1 MILFVTQTLKIVVI
15 GAMAVIVALGG
26 QRFFDYYSGQGA
38 PADLGQRVSFAIK
51 DEDTT
56 EGVAK
61 RLHDA
66 GLIKYELYFQMR
78 MRMSGDELKQGTYT
92 LRKGMSVPT
101 IIKTISG
108 EGGGLG
114 DEKDVAAAVDVTL
127 TTIEGWRTEQIADEI
142 DKGALAGG
150 GAAFLDA
157 TRKIDPSGYDFLQDR
172 PAEATLEGYLFP
184 DTYTVK
190 SDTPAEDV
198 VYRMLDNFEQRFTP
212 EMRQQAADQGL
223 TIYQV
228 LTMAS
233 IVEREAQQADERPIV
248 ASVYFNRINAGM
260 PLQADPTVQYPLGN
274 ESEWWPKLQPN
285 QPDEVESPYNTYRN
299 SGWPPGP
306 ICNPSLAS
314 IQAALEPAAT
324 DFLYFVAKGD
334 GTHAF
339 TADLAE
345 HEQNIAVY
353 LNGESAAAAEGGGEA
368 VGGAYPA
375 EVPVEGAAVGGGY
388 AEEVPAEIETGP

>member
-1 MILFVTQTLKIVVI
+1 
-15 GAMAVIVALGG
+15 
-26 QRFFDYYSGQGA
+26 
-38 PADLGQRVSFAIK
+38 
-51 DEDTT
+51 
-56 EGVAK
+56 
-61 RLHDA
+61 
-66 GLIKYELYFQMR
+66 
-78 MRMSGDELKQGTYT
+78 
-92 LRKGMSVPT
+92 MSVPT

-108 EGGGLG
+108 ESEGLA
-114 DEKDVAAAVDVTL
+114 DEPAAAAVVDVTL
-127 TTIEGWRTEQIADEI
+127 TTIEGWRTEEIADEI
-142 DKGALAGG
+142 DNVALAGG

-157 TRKIDPSGYDFLQDR
+157 TRKIDPARYDFLQDR
-172 PAEATLEGYLFP
+172 PADAMLEGYLFP

-190 SDTPAEDV
+190 SDTSAEDLV
-198 VYRMLDNFEQRFTP
+198 NRMLENFEQRFTP

-223 TIYQV
+223 TVYQV

-233 IVEREAQQADERPIV
+233 IIEREAQQADERPII

-260 PLQADPTVQYPLGN
+260 PLQADPTVQYPLGK
-274 ESEWWPKLQPN
+274 EGEWWPKLQPG
-285 QPDEVESPYNTYRN
+285 QPDEVDSPYNTYQN

-314 IQAALEPAAT
+314 IQAALEPATT

-345 HEQNIAVY
+345 HEQNIAIY
-353 LNGESAAAAEGGGEA
+353 LNGEGAAAESDA

-375 EVPVEGAAVGGGY
+375 EVPVDGVAVGGGY
-388 AEEVPAEIETGP
+388 AEEAPAEIEAAP